1 MAYPF
6 QSTGLFGRPSKR
18 SPDRPRR
25 RVGPTR
31 WFWRSPRRIARP
43 NLGHERLVFDP
54 LEPRLLLNADV
65 LTINLAHDAGPQ
77 PVDHNLIVQL
87 VQQTEQVNNQAVSVQ
102 RVQVVD
108 QSNNNAVLAF
118 GDLSDISAI
127 SIQTGAGNTSL
138 TIDAKSFAGQTAP
151 AISFDGGSGQNN
163 IIFDNST
170 PTNWS
175 LTGQNSGTVSGNGV
189 TASFQNVANLTGAAT
204 SNDTLTVQ
212 QGGSLSGTF
221 DGSGGNDSLV
231 FDNGPHQA
239 AAYTIGSQSS
249 TITLDGQSLTFA
261 GLESVDIGDPLSF
274 SLVSSPNVH
283 AELSQSGTN
292 LVLSGTSFTTLS
304 AQPDANTPFTLT
316 LGSGDTLQVDTL
328 DFSQMNG
335 GADAH
340 SKLVIDG
347 NGASIDFT
355 GNVTDSAG
363 ISATVTTQVTGSAS
377 TTGHVQSIG
386 AAGSALRA
394 DASITVDTGVVLT
407 GSTITLEAQST
418 STSTITSASTDTG
431 AGIYTE
437 NSAQITINGN
447 LNATGTLSVLTNV
460 NLTDDVNATT
470 RQRPRRHHRRRH
482 QHLHG
487 DAGRRRTGERRQRR
501 YRRHHH
507 HQFDHQC
514 GGRRR
519 QLPQFRPRPSCRPA
533 PPGPWSNSRPT

>member
-1 MAYPF
+1 VAYPF

-25 RVGPTR
+25 RIGPTR
-31 WFWRSPRRIARP
+31 WFWRTPRRIARP

-65 LTINLAHDAGPQ
+65 LTVNLAHDAGPQ

-87 VQQTEQVNNQAVSVQ
+87 VQQTEQVNNQAVAVQ

-118 GDLSDISAI
+118 GDLSDISAV

-151 AISFDGGSGQNN
+151 TISFDGGSGQNN

-221 DGSGGNDSLV
+221 DGGAGGNDSLV

-261 GLESVDIGDPLSF
+261 GLESVDIGDPSSF
-274 SLVSSPNVH
+274 SLASSPNVH
-283 AELSQSGTN
+283 AELSQSNSN
-292 LVLSGTSFTTLS
+292 LVLSG
-304 AQPDANTPFTLT
+304 
-316 LGSGDTLQVDTL
+316 GDILY
-328 DFSQMNG
+328 DFER
-335 GADAH
+335 
-340 SKLVIDG
+340 
-347 NGASIDFT
+347 
-355 GNVTDSAG
+355 
-363 ISATVTTQVTGSAS
+363 
-377 TTGHVQSIG
+377 
-386 AAGSALRA
+386 AAGRQHAVHS
-394 DASITVDTGVVLT
+394 DA
-407 GSTITLEAQST
+407 
-418 STSTITSASTDTG
+418 
-431 AGIYTE
+431 
-437 NSAQITINGN
+437 
-447 LNATGTLSVLTNV
+447 
-460 NLTDDVNATT
+460 
-470 RQRPRRHHRRRH
+470 
-482 QHLHG
+482 
-487 DAGRRRTGERRQRR
+487 RQRR
-501 YRRHHH
+501 YAAGRHARLQSDEWRSGRKLETGYQRQRRVDRLYRKRHRFRRHLGHGHH
-507 HQFDHQC
+507 
-514 GGRRR
+514 
-519 QLPQFRPRPSCRPA
+519 
-533 PPGPWSNSRPT
+533 PGHRLGVHHE